1 MSKLNH
7 SFSNK
12 AYKYRINMAM
22 ELLRSTNIEVRE
34 IAFMVG
40 FSDLPHF
47 IKTFKKHTG
56 KTPSKY
62 RTSAE

>member
-1 MSKLNH
+1 MSTPFA
-7 SFSNK
+7 SFF
-12 AYKYRINMAM
+12 
-22 ELLRSTNIEVRE
+22 LPLFLRSTNIEVRE

-62 RTSAE
+62 RNSAE